1 MSNYI
6 GIIPNPE
13 VRDFQRKKLYD
24 AEDLCTFW
32 NHLNILSLEEINLLI
47 KNIAAHFVIKPP
59 MLITEGHGSSLVAY
73 ATATELVLPFPIA
86 KSLPFI
92 CHEMSHVINYQHGP
106 ADHHGPNFATT
117 YLLAVKNFMGLKA
130 YSELLYNFADK
141 KIKYNFDVEFALAT
155 LEDGN

>member
-1 MSNYI
+1 MPNYK

-24 AEDLCTFW
+24 AEDECTFW
-32 NHLNILSLEEINLLI
+32 NHLNILSLEETTLLI
-47 KNIAAHFVIKPP
+47 KNIATHFVIKPP
-59 MLITEGHGSSLVAY
+59 ILITEGHGSSLAAY
-73 ATATELVLPFPIA
+73 ATATEVVLPFPIA

-106 ADHHGPNFATT
+106 VDHHGPNFATT
-117 YLLAVKNFMGLKA
+117 YLLVTKNFVGLKA

-141 KIKYNFDVEFALAT
+141 KVKYNFDVEFVLADM
-155 LEDGN
+155 EDGN